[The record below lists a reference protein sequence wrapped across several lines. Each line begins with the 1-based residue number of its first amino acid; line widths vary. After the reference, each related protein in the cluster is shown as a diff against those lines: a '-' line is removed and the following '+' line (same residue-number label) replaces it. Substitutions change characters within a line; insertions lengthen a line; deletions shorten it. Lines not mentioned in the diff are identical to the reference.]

1 MGAFRCVVCFED
13 RTERL
18 PLPKFATLNGDVLRQ
33 GDCNHPVCQACM
45 AAFVTARVEEQ
56 QVFGIR
62 CPFLSCRNE
71 LYEQDVE
78 QLVQNGALAA
88 EIGTRLSDLRKQ
100 DYKARISDLMDET
113 QELTIDDY
121 RMMKQLWA
129 STRRCPRCNVLME
142 KSQGCNSFGC
152 ICGHRFTFTKA
163 PRGYGDGDRDFE
175 AVIGLAIEFQM
186 HLPEARRCV
195 EEGRQKGI
203 KKYQQVLSLAKQR
216 EIRVDLAEL
225 HVLAGLGHES
235 ALAQLRESR
244 AAKKLE
250 NKAKALGR
258 QLGTPLHEARQLLE
272 EAYAGDTVA
281 QSLIRVAR
289 QGLPSK
295 TSSKEET
302 VDHSLSDVQNLA
314 PIQSFG
320 NATS

>member
-1 MGAFRCVVCFED
+1 
-13 RTERL
+13 
-18 PLPKFATLNGDVLRQ
+18 
-33 GDCNHPVCQACM
+33 M
-45 AAFVTARVEEQ
+45 AAYVSARVGQ
-56 QVFGIR
+56 QFVFHLH
-62 CPFLSCRNE
+62 CPQNDCSTE
-71 LYEQDVE
+71 LYEQDLRR
-78 QLVQNGALAA
+78 LVQAGALRPQVADRFA
-88 EIGTRLSDLRKQ
+88 ELRARDYSARAEVLRESTKKLMETTTACIENLDMLRQLSRIRL
-100 DYKARISDLMDET
+100 
-113 QELTIDDY
+113 
-121 RMMKQLWA
+121 
-129 STRRCPRCNVLME
+129 CPRCSVAMQR
-142 KSQGCNSFGC
+142 SHGCDSFYC

-235 ALAQLRESR
+235 ALAQLRQSR

-250 NKAKALGR
+250 TKAKALSR

-272 EAYAGDTVA
+272 EAYAGDAVA
-281 QSLIRVAR
+281 QSLIRAAR

-295 TSSKEET
+295 TSSQEET
-302 VDHSLSDVQNLA
+302 VDHSLSDVQNLV